1 MKRLGEFALNELST
15 YTILDDLLKEEEL
28 EKIQTFFTGNKF
40 PWFYQKTVAGHKSKE
55 LELSI
60 IDNFY
65 FTHLLYDDGSHS
77 LFSSIVEPI
86 LNQLNYTNL
95 IRIKVNL
102 YPKTFTIYEHP
113 KHTDY
118 EFSHSAAIFYVN
130 TNDGFTVLEDDTKIQ
145 SIANRLLIFDGST
158 LHNSTTCTNEKS
170 RININ
175 FNYI

>member
-1 MKRLGEFALNELST
+1 MKLQVNKLST
-15 YTILDDLLKEEEL
+15 YTILDNVIKEKEL
-28 EKIQTFFTGNKF
+28 NKIQLLLTSNKF
-40 PWFYQKTVAGHKSKE
+40 PWFYQQIVAGHKSKE
-55 LELSI
+55 LELLVEE
-60 IDNFY
+60 NFY

-86 LNQLNYTNL
+86 LNQLNYANL

-130 TNDGFTVLEDDTKIQ
+130 TNDGFTVLEDGTKIE
-145 SIANRLLIFDGST
+145 SVANRLLIFDGST